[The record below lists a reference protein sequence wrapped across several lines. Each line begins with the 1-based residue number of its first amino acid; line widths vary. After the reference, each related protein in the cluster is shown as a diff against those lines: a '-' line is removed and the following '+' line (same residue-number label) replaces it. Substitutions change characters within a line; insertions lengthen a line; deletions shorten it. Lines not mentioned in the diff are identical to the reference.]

1 MRWSC
6 IFLCTGLSWYDII
19 RWVYIF
25 WRNVQFTWPSLFL
38 KFLTESEAILL
49 LYLTKKCCVL
59 VIAVVCFK
67 IWLIGVFHWC
77 FQWRM
82 RLLRKE
88 KLKKG
93 RKIAFRPQV
102 LIGSCISTFLFIGF
116 RPLVF
121 CLRSSLCCRPFMYRR
136 IVTIADGRSGYAVL
150 VCNNERRGKLCINDQ
165 RGKQLNVRRKLREVC
180 STDRSSMLIPTRI
193 LIKPGQ
199 LRIFFNC
206 NRSTLTISWN
216 YLF

>member
-19 RWVYIF
+19 RWVYVF
-25 WRNVQFTWPSLFL
+25 WRNLQFTWPSLFS
-38 KFLTESEAILL
+38 KFLRESEAILL

-77 FQWRM
+77 FQWSM

-102 LIGSCISTFLFIGF
+102 LIGSCRSTFFF
-116 RPLVF
+116 
-121 CLRSSLCCRPFMYRR
+121 
-136 IVTIADGRSGYAVL
+136 
-150 VCNNERRGKLCINDQ
+150 
-165 RGKQLNVRRKLREVC
+165 
-180 STDRSSMLIPTRI
+180 
-193 LIKPGQ
+193 
-199 LRIFFNC
+199 LRISSSCLLFTKFPLL
-206 NRSTLTISWN
+206 STIYIQTYSYNSWRKKRVRCPG
-216 YLF
+216 LQ